1 MRSLVTLSHTL
12 PALPK
17 NRYLTVKLLYLDD
30 KVVRMYV
37 LMYVLMYILF
47 MYYHLYVYKVDKNY
61 TPMFFEDDVNSG
73 TRPLLISTL
82 QKVCTVVLL
91 F

>member
-17 NRYLTVKLLYLDD
+17 SRYLTVKLLYLDD
-30 KVVRMYV
+30 KVVRVYV
-37 LMYVLMYILF
+37 LMYVFMYVF
-47 MYYHLYVYKVDKNY
+47 MYYHVYVYKVDKNY
-61 TPMFFEDDVNSG
+61 TPMFFEDDVKSG

-82 QKVCTVVLL
+82 QKVCTIVLL